1 MKHLW
6 IKIGIDMK
14 LGLFLGESYEIEIGI
29 HMKLGLERSELKL
42 EYTS

>member
-1 MKHLW
+1 
-6 IKIGIDMK
+6 MK